1 MLRHRITALTAI
13 LLMAGLALASMAS
26 LAPLATAQDGE
37 PVTVRVGLHAAE
49 KNLNPFIVPQALP
62 LTHDF
67 TMLVYDTLFWSQSR
81 LDPEPW
87 LATAAEPSEDYR
99 TWTVTL
105 RDDVG
110 WHDGTPMTAEDVAF
124 TFRLFSEDAGPGR
137 YGHHVYD
144 HPVFVSADVR
154 STTVVD
160 ITFAEPV
167 TTFKMLPGGDTPIL
181 PRHIWSDVE
190 DLRADATSLPVGS
203 GPYKM
208 VEYNPGVSYRLEAN
222 PDYFKGA
229 PLVDTLIMPVVADA
243 QAAFAGLQTGELDF
257 VTRNLPAP
265 LVPRVQ
271 ENGELSVITGSRMQS
286 VYLMFNTRKPMLRDP
301 AVRKA
306 MSMALDV
313 QAIVDIVEGGLGRP
327 GNDTWTHPDSP
338 WAHPAGGHSFDVDAA
353 GAMLDEAGYA
363 VGDGGVRRAADGTPL
378 AFTLLVNA
386 AAPPQIRSGE
396 LVAEQ
401 LSAIGVDIIV
411 EPLDAPAISAA
422 RRPGPDGPPSV
433 DMFIAVFESH
443 AHADPDHLFFFFH
456 TPGRGVG
463 GIFSGYANPQFDA
476 IITDALDAP
485 IDEKRSLIG
494 QAQEV
499 FAAEAPAVVLY
510 YPDGRWGYRPD
521 AYDGWISDP
530 GHGVLTKRSF
540 LAPYA
545 AGSAAPQEAADEPEA
560 PEADGAADTGVAA
573 DDSEAD
579 APEPGTADEPD
590 AAADEPV
597 STDASDGPDTAAPEP
612 EQPATG
618 AGQGDDGSGGPSG
631 DAAAETSMAE
641 DDGGGA
647 GGTIVVVLVVLAALG
662 IGVGIALRR
671 RGREGTVAD

>member
-1 MLRHRITALTAI
+1 MSRLKCIIVSVLAAL
-13 LLMAGLALASMAS
+13 LALS
-26 LAPLATAQDGE
+26 LAPLAAAQDNE
-37 PVTVRVGLHAAE
+37 DPVVVRVGLHAAE

-62 LTHDF
+62 ITHDF

-87 LATAAEPSEDYR
+87 LATGAEPSEDFR

-105 RDDVG
+105 RDDVV
-110 WHDGTPMTAEDVAF
+110 WHDGTPFTAADVAF
-124 TFRLFSEDAGPGR
+124 TFQYFADDGGPGR

-144 HPVFVSADVR
+144 HPVFESA
-154 STTVVD
+154 STLDDATVE
-160 ITFAEPV
+160 ITFQDPV
-167 TTFKMLPGGDTPIL
+167 TTFELLPGGDVPIL
-181 PRHIWSDVE
+181 PKHIWEGID
-190 DLRADATSLPVGS
+190 DPRADATSLPVGT
-203 GPYKM
+203 GPFKM

-222 PDYFKGA
+222 GDYFLGA
-229 PLVDTLIMPVVADA
+229 PTVDTLIMPVVTDA

-271 ENGELSVITGSRMQS
+271 ENEELSVATGNRMQS
-286 VYLMFNTRKPMLRDP
+286 LYLMFNTRKPILKDP

-338 WAHPAGGHSFDVDAA
+338 WAHPVGGHAFDVDAA
-353 GAMLDEAGYA
+353 AAMLDEAGYRL
-363 VGDGGVRRAADGTPL
+363 GDGGVRRSSDGTPL

-401 LSAIGVDIIV
+401 LSAIGVDITV
-411 EPLDAPAISAA
+411 EPLDPPAITAA
-422 RRPGPDGPPSV
+422 RRPGPDGPPTV
-433 DMFIAVFESH
+433 EMFIAVFESH

-476 IITDALDAP
+476 ILEDALDAP
-485 IDEKRSLIG
+485 IPEKLSLTA
-494 QAQEV
+494 QAQEI
-499 FAAEAPAVVLY
+499 FAEEAPAVVLY
-510 YPDGRWGYRPD
+510 YPDGRWGYRPG

-530 GHGVLTKRSF
+530 GHGVFTKRSF

-545 AGSAAPQEAADEPEA
+545 AGSAAAEQSAEGTGTGEASGSEDSEQGDAVSDDPASGEAADA
-560 PEADGAADTGVAA
+560 
-573 DDSEAD
+573 SS
-579 APEPGTADEPD
+579 GTAGADPAEP
-590 AAADEPV
+590 AASEDPTAAE
-597 STDASDGPDTAAPEP
+597 ASAEATEQPEPDTAA
-612 EQPATG
+612 A
-618 AGQGDDGSGGPSG
+618 AADDA
-631 DAAAETSMAE
+631 DAASDD

-647 GGTIVVVLVVLAALG
+647 AVAVLIVVALASAVVVAV
-662 IGVGIALRR
+662 IGERRR
-671 RGREGTVAD
+671 RGRKGTVED